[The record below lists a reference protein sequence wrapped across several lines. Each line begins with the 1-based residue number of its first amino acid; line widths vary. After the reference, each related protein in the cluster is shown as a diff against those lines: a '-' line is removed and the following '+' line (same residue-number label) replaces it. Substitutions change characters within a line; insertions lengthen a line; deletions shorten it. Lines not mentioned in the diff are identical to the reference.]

1 LKTKI
6 INIDFGGLG
15 DHLQFSTLP
24 EEFYKKYK
32 NKVKVYISESS
43 SFRNKE
49 IYDLVWKK
57 NPFISGISKLK
68 PNAGHIQE
76 IKFPQDKK
84 KNIIQNWEYAH
95 NLKNV
100 NKFPKI
106 YYKPRKKIKKTFLVD
121 LSSVSVF
128 YTKEEI
134 KKVCKKIKLLREKY
148 KDFLFLN
155 VSFEKEIIS
164 RSVSYNIFL
173 WIKFFIK
180 TIFLN
185 HKLLVFGNLNKH
197 YKYDEVLDGKIK
209 VKSLKNYCDLICSS
223 SGIISLHHGQSHL
236 SSAIKS
242 KYNKKLVSICIIP
255 KKYYLLHKNNGMFV
269 FDNIEYSII

>member
-1 LKTKI
+1 MKTKI

-32 NKVKVYISESS
+32 NNIKVYISENS

-49 IYDLVWKK
+49 IFDLVWKK
-57 NPFISGISKLK
+57 NPFISGISKLR

-76 IKFPQDKK
+76 IKFPQNKK
-84 KNIIQNWEYAH
+84 KNIIQNWEHAH
-95 NLKNV
+95 KLKNA

-106 YYKPRKKIKKTFLVD
+106 YYKPKKKIKKIFLVD

-128 YTKEEI
+128 YTKSEI
-134 KKVCKKIKLLREKY
+134 KKVSKKIKLLRDKY

-155 VSFEKEIIS
+155 VAFEKKIIS
-164 RSVSYNIFL
+164 GGISYNIFS

-180 TIFLN
+180 RVFLN
-185 HKLLVFGNLNKH
+185 YKLLVFGNLNKH

-209 VKSLKNYCDLICSS
+209 VKSLKNYCDLISSS

-236 SSAIKS
+236 SSAIKNQ
-242 KYNKKLVSICIIP
+242 YNKKLISICIIP

-269 FDNIEYSII
+269 FDNIKYTII